1 MKLTAKNVMFI
12 LMSALLILTVM
23 MVFITL
29 GRVSDFL
36 QPDGDTNVNVP
47 QGNNN
52 NNSIPDDVSIPSNST
67 QYIPGHEHE
76 YTIKGKVHSPKCDTL
91 GYTEYYCECG
101 DMDFQD
107 FQNPLGHKY
116 GEYSVI
122 AATCTTDGWT
132 ERTCSRCN
140 LIEKTNPITASHSFD
155 EWAAISSADG
165 ELTQEERICYGCG
178 MTELRS
184 MDGDSTWVIQ
194 LTALEA
200 QNGFARYQI
209 VVDLADNENDPAYD
223 VYSELAEPLLFDC
236 VNSELWI
243 YFSTDGIYS
252 PFAVS
257 AGNTVV
263 TFYADGNIALA
274 EPVITPDPEPDTPD
288 PENPDPGTENPD
300 PGTGN
305 GGTGEEG
312 TGEEGTGGDETPS
325 GDITP

>member
-12 LMSALLILTVM
+12 LMSALLVLTVM

-36 QPDGDTNVNVP
+36 QPDGDANVNVP

-184 MDGDSTWVIQ
+184 SDPANTWV
-194 LTALEA
+194 LRVTELEA
-200 QNGFARYQI
+200 VGAYAHYRI
-209 VVDLADNENDPAYD
+209 VVDLADNENDPVHD
-223 VYSELAEPLLFDC
+223 VYSALIDPLWFDC
-236 VNSELWI
+236 VDGQLLV
-243 YFSTDGIYS
+243 YFCTEGIYT
-252 PFAVS
+252 PLTVS
-257 AGNTVV
+257 TGNTVV
-263 TFYADGNIALA
+263 TFYEDGNISYAVPEIPA
-274 EPVITPDPEPDTPD
+274 DPDS
-288 PENPDPGTENPD
+288 GTENPD
-300 PGTGN
+300 PD
-305 GGTGEEG
+305 
-312 TGEEGTGGDETPS
+312 TGGEDVGGEDGGEETPS
-325 GDITP
+325 DPDTETE